1 MTNPLKIGLTAVA
14 CAALTLALYRGG
26 ATLPA
31 AAQSESFSEGQ
42 VKSIEKIVKD
52 YLISHPEVM
61 LEIQE
66 AYEKKAEAKRGEA
79 MRSVM
84 PDFYKTLASLKG
96 DLTSLTVGDGD
107 VTLVEFFDYNCGY
120 CRQTLPE
127 LLKLMDNDKKVKIQF
142 LEFPILSPGSAEASK
157 VAMAAAK
164 QGKYLEFHKAMFAAG
179 RASKESA
186 LKVAE
191 QIGLDMERVK
201 KDSAAPETEAL
212 LTKLSEL
219 GKRTF
224 IDGTP
229 SFIVGDKTN
238 PGAADYDQL
247 KQLVDATRKDGCKSC
262 AADASAPGGAPGAK
276 EEKKS

>member
-1 MTNPLKIGLTAVA
+1 MKNPLKIGLAAIA
-14 CAALTLALYRGG
+14 CAALSLALYRGG
-26 ATLPA
+26 ASLPA
-31 AAQSESFSEGQ
+31 AAQTDSFSEGQ

-84 PDFYKTLASLKG
+84 PEFYKTLASLKG
-96 DLTSLTVGDGD
+96 DLAPLSVGEGD

-127 LLKLMDNDKKVKIQF
+127 LLKLMDGDKRLKIQF
-142 LEFPILSPGSAEASK
+142 LEFPILAPGSAEASK
-157 VAMAAAK
+157 VAIAAAK

-191 QIGLDMERVK
+191 QIGLDMERAK
-201 KDSAAPETEAL
+201 KDAASPETEAL
-212 LTKLSEL
+212 ITKLSEL

-224 IDGTP
+224 VDGTP

-247 KQLVDATRKDGCKSC
+247 KQLVDTTRKDGCKSC
-262 AADASAPGGAPGAK
+262 AADASGPGGSGVK
-276 EEKKS
+276 DEKKS

>member
-1 MTNPLKIGLTAVA
+1 MKNPLKIGLAAIA

-26 ATLPA
+26 ASLPA
-31 AAQSESFSEGQ
+31 AAQTDSFSEGQ

-66 AYEKKAEAKRGEA
+66 AYEKKTEAKRGEA

-84 PDFYKTLASLKG
+84 PEFYKNLASLKG
-96 DLTSLTVGDGD
+96 DLAPLSVGEGD

-127 LLKLMDNDKKVKIQF
+127 LLKLMDSDKRVKIQF
-142 LEFPILSPGSAEASK
+142 LEFPILAPGSAEASK
-157 VAMAAAK
+157 VAIAAAK

-186 LKVAE
+186 FKVAE
-191 QIGLDMERVK
+191 QIGLDMERAK
-201 KDSAAPETEAL
+201 KDAASPETEAL
-212 LTKLSEL
+212 ISKLSEL

-224 IDGTP
+224 VDGTP

-247 KQLVDATRKDGCKSC
+247 KQLVDTTRKDGCKSC
-262 AADASAPGGAPGAK
+262 AADASAPSGSGVK
-276 EEKKS
+276 DEKKS